1 MTTDPTAD
9 RPTSTPASEPAVLES
24 AAPYGIAPFA
34 AAGTTPRRRS
44 RRRRVVD
51 AAVVTSALA
60 TLPVAA
66 AWNRAEVTA
75 DGPTLVEAVAE
86 LDAAEDETAF
96 RASAAA
102 LEATAQRRSTTATVT
117 PTVAGPPAVTPAVT
131 TPDAL
136 MREAQP
142 GAAATPDA
150 PRQTPPTATTEEDAP
165 ETLEAAADAATAPA
179 PTPIARVAGIELVAP
194 SKDTVLVGF
203 HEAAAPGTLEME
215 SLAPLAVALNGE
227 RTGVAPD
234 ASGDQV
240 APVMELPTRDRAAGP
255 ASAVDI
261 AVPAWRDIVAPV
273 SGTVTAVHPYT
284 LYGEFA
290 DNRVEIEPEDQPGV
304 RVVMIH
310 IGEIEVRP
318 GDEVVAGETLVART
332 AKQFPFSSQID
343 RFAEHASGE
352 ARPHVHMEV
361 MRVG

>member
-1 MTTDPTAD
+1 MTTDPTA
-9 RPTSTPASEPAVLES
+9 RPTSTPTAEPAVPAS
-24 AAPYGIAPFA
+24 AAPYGIAPVA
-34 AAGTTPRRRS
+34 AAVTAAPRRS
-44 RRRRVVD
+44 RRRKLVD

-60 TLPVAA
+60 TLPIAA
-66 AWNRAEVTA
+66 AWNRADAT
-75 DGPTLVEAVAE
+75 DQGPTLVEAVSQ

-96 RASAAA
+96 RASTAA
-102 LEATAQRRSTTATVT
+102 LQATAERRSTTVT

-136 MREAQP
+136 TRL
-142 GAAATPDA
+142 A
-150 PRQTPPTATTEEDAP
+150 PRGAVPAPARPTEAPPAVTTEEDVA
-165 ETLEAAADAATAPA
+165 ETLEAAADAATAA
-179 PTPIARVAGIELVAP
+179 EPTPIARVAGIELVAP

-227 RTGVAPD
+227 RTQVAAG
-234 ASGDQV
+234 ASEDQV
-240 APVMELPTRDRAAGP
+240 APVMELPTRERAAGP

-273 SGTVTAVHPYT
+273 SGTVTAVDPYT

-290 DNRVEIEPEDQPGV
+290 DNRVEIEPEGQPGV
-304 RVVMIH
+304 RVIMIH

-318 GDEVVAGETLVART
+318 GDEVVAGETLIAKT

-343 RFAEHASGE
+343 RFAEHASGK
-352 ARPHVHMEV
+352 ARPHVHIEV
-361 MRVG
+361 KRVG